1 LYGRAEELC
10 ALRSL
15 IEQFALVTI
24 VGPAG
29 IGKTRLAEAITYDVR
44 DRFSERVFVQLAP
57 LSDPALVA
65 TTVARAV
72 GLVVADERT
81 ALDLTVQALA
91 GQRLLLVLDN
101 CEHLLD
107 AVDRVVAAL
116 RSGAAHVHILA
127 TSQEV
132 LRQADEHVYRL
143 GTLALP
149 TDATVSSARGAGA
162 VELFVARAQAA
173 ESRFVLNDE
182 TVGAVVEICRRLDG
196 IPLAIELAAA
206 RVPLLGVEGVRNRLD
221 ERFRLLT
228 AGSRVALRRHQTL
241 RAALEWSYGLLSQ
254 PEQAMFDKLGVFSGS
269 FSVESAQMLAADE
282 RIDEWEALDHLG
294 ALVDKSLVT
303 VDTGGTARYRMLETT
318 RAFALE
324 RLVAG
329 GATAKTTRRHA
340 EVVLGLFEGFYREV
354 LQGTPSAQ
362 VVPKITPDL
371 DNLRAALDWA
381 SAPHGDRHIA
391 IALFGAAIA
400 AHAQFHYAV
409 LKAAR
414 WIENLSPQVD
424 GSIPTAEA
432 ARFWLA
438 CADWSGV
445 YSPVESINYARRAI
459 DLYGDL
465 GDRLGSCRGWTILAY
480 ALMTTG
486 RLDEAKRALQ
496 EALQLCEATWPPW
509 HRALVD
515 NTATLV
521 LGQLGEFEAARG
533 HAIAVLGAS
542 RLVSSV
548 YDQCTAQT
556 LLIDLDVATGHAAQA
571 AMAASDMLAHE
582 PGVWLASDDGR
593 GLRTLATALMS
604 ADRLDEAERI
614 FRDALSRVRR
624 NFGNGAFVL
633 HDVAMLVARRGRI
646 DDAARIYAYAEAF
659 YASQGRRIRFV
670 AQQLRS
676 RLLALL
682 AGQRTPEQLA
692 QLYDEGR
699 RLTDDEACSL
709 AFPSTSVEH
718 QESPGR

>member
-1 LYGRAEELC
+1 
-10 ALRSL
+10 
-15 IEQFALVTI
+15 
-24 VGPAG
+24 
-29 IGKTRLAEAITYDVR
+29 
-44 DRFSERVFVQLAP
+44 
-57 LSDPALVA
+57 
-65 TTVARAV
+65 
-72 GLVVADERT
+72 
-81 ALDLTVQALA
+81 
-91 GQRLLLVLDN
+91 
-101 CEHLLD
+101 
-107 AVDRVVAAL
+107 
-116 RSGAAHVHILA
+116 
-127 TSQEV
+127 
-132 LRQADEHVYRL
+132 
-143 GTLALP
+143 
-149 TDATVSSARGAGA
+149 
-162 VELFVARAQAA
+162 
-173 ESRFVLNDE
+173 
-182 TVGAVVEICRRLDG
+182 
-196 IPLAIELAAA
+196 
-206 RVPLLGVEGVRNRLD
+206 
-221 ERFRLLT
+221 
-228 AGSRVALRRHQTL
+228 
-241 RAALEWSYGLLSQ
+241 
-254 PEQAMFDKLGVFSGS
+254 M
-269 FSVESAQMLAADE
+269 
-282 RIDEWEALDHLG
+282 
-294 ALVDKSLVT
+294 
-303 VDTGGTARYRMLETT
+303 
-318 RAFALE
+318 
-324 RLVAG
+324 
-329 GATAKTTRRHA
+329 
-340 EVVLGLFEGFYREV
+340 
-354 LQGTPSAQ
+354 
-362 VVPKITPDL
+362 
-371 DNLRAALDWA
+371 
-381 SAPHGDRHIA
+381 
-391 IALFGAAIA
+391 
-400 AHAQFHYAV
+400 
-409 LKAAR
+409 
-414 WIENLSPQVD
+414 D

-438 CADWSGV
+438 CADWGGV
-445 YSPVESINYARRAI
+445 YSPVESIDYARRAI

-571 AMAASDMLAHE
+571 AVAASDMLAHE

-676 RLLALL
+676 RLLTLL

-709 AFPSTSVEH
+709 AFPFTSVEH